1 MLCSLIGTKRWS
13 FDVGHLDDNG
23 RWFHCPFYHYYIR
36 SYFYISRTP
45 KEWILWNINQSSKFL
60 PVIIGFLI
68 SSCLQTTGE
77 VKEYYLLICNRG
89 SYFRLIQSWT
99 FIHKLIVHS
108 ASLYFSFRTRKIKI
122 SVLNEYKSSS
132 AIAYS
137 TIIFVFLTA
146 VLLFPLAG
154 YPNIYVFCYTLLLFT
169 MVSLFVSLTFIPKVY
184 IYMLH

>member
-1 MLCSLIGTKRWS
+1 M
-13 FDVGHLDDNG
+13 
-23 RWFHCPFYHYYIR
+23 
-36 SYFYISRTP
+36 
-45 KEWILWNINQSSKFL
+45 
-60 PVIIGFLI
+60 
-68 SSCLQTTGE
+68 
-77 VKEYYLLICNRG
+77 KEYYLLICNRG

-184 IYMLH
+184 IYICCISEMYNYIMKCIVITDDSIMQRSKRREDISTRQSRSCSTTGTGNRKLFIKNRSNL